1 MYAIPQHEPILDDL
15 DGKYGKQKLLL
26 SKVEF
31 CFLINIIIFK
41 LNFHPS
47 LVSNRMK
54 SGSNSRTGSF
64 MFNSLLSTLYNHNRL
79 LFLKTVEV
87 STKNVVN
94 FSL

>member
-31 CFLINIIIFK
+31 CFLSNIIIFK

-54 SGSNSRTGSF
+54 SGSNSRTGSYYVQLTF
-64 MFNSLLSTLYNHNRL
+64 INTLQSQSS
-79 LFLKTVEV
+79 FIFE
-87 STKNVVN
+87 SG
-94 FSL
+94 